1 MTLGE
6 LLEELVAKQGKV
18 AEINATENARG
29 QTSALLQEVEK
40 LQTTTSIGR
49 KQGAALHRTSKALEK
64 RVQEEELAVPMDA
77 DVLALV
83 SSNLANIYFPPA

>member
-1 MTLGE
+1 MLPKTL
-6 LLEELVAKQGKV
+6 AGKLPRCCKRSK
-18 AEINATENARG
+18 NC
-29 QTSALLQEVEK
+29 K
-40 LQTTTSIGR
+40 LGR